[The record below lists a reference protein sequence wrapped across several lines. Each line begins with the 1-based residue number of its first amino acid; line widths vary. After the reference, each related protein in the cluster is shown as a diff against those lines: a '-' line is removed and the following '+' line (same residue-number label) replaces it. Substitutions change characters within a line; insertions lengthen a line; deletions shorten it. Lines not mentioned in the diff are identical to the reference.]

1 MEFKATQM
9 SIDDCLRLKRKY
21 IIPRFQREYSWETEE
36 LTTIWEDLLENLIY
50 NGETLVAQEY
60 FLGSLVL
67 VGDDDNPVNM
77 DRYIVDG
84 QQRLMT
90 FTVAFSA
97 LTQCFAKD
105 GQDKLSNATFAY
117 VLSEDSDG
125 NEYAK
130 IIAENPKPFFQ
141 YRIQQKI
148 PDNTLVPRNQE
159 EKRILNAYLFFEKHL
174 EKNSLMKDI
183 ESRFPQS
190 TEKLTYAD
198 MLRAIRNQIL
208 ICKVVYVT
216 VKSFE
221 DAYTIFEVLNA
232 KGKDLTAIDII
243 KNSIFSI
250 LTNEEPID
258 FAAEKW
264 KTINNNIANCDEDL
278 MTFYRHFWLSK
289 YGFITNKK
297 LVKDFQKLIPKD
309 IVSYTDFIKSL
320 EKESIIYYRIVNP
333 SENEWTQ
340 PENLAVFTSL
350 EALSIFNTSQVR
362 TFLLAL
368 FDAKES
374 GKISHKNFVNALKF
388 LEHFHFV
395 FTAVC
400 SSRASGLERR
410 YSSYARRMR
419 QCSDKVETAS
429 CVAEL
434 KKALKET
441 LPPYEIFESKF
452 MVIEYT
458 SDKQRSKKLV
468 QYILKKLD
476 TYFAHSNEYK
486 PQSFT
491 IEHIIPESTKAP
503 FVGLIGNLLPLGER
517 LNNELADKSFK
528 VKMRRYP
535 ESRYKMVKEFIEHYS
550 ENEQFMEQD
559 VINRTKFLAKVLYE
573 DIWKD

>member
-36 LTTIWEDLLENLIY
+36 LSTIWEDLMENLLF
-50 NGETLVAQEY
+50 NGKTLVAQEY

-67 VGDDDNPVNM
+67 VGDEDDSVNM
-77 DRYIVDG
+77 NRYIVDG

-90 FTVAFSA
+90 FTIGFSA
-97 LTQCFAKD
+97 LTQTFAKD
-105 GQDKLSNATFAY
+105 GQNKLSNATFAY
-117 VLSEDSDG
+117 ILAEDSDG
-125 NEYAK
+125 NEYSK
-130 IIAENPKPFFQ
+130 VVAENPKPFFQ
-141 YRIQQKI
+141 YRIQQKQL
-148 PDNTLVPRNQE
+148 DYTRVPQNQE
-159 EKRILNAYLFFEKHL
+159 EKRILNAYTFFERHL
-174 EKNSLMKDI
+174 EKTALMKDI
-183 ESRFPQS
+183 GSKFPQS
-190 TEKLTYAD
+190 LENISYAD
-198 MLRAIRNQIL
+198 ALKAVRDQIL

-258 FAAEKW
+258 FAAQKW
-264 KTINNNIANCDEDL
+264 KAISNNISKCNEDI

-289 YGFITNKK
+289 YGFTTTKK
-297 LVKDFQKLIPKD
+297 LVKDFQKIISKD
-309 IVSYTDFIKSL
+309 IASYTNFINYL
-320 EKESIIYYRIVNP
+320 EKESIEYNRIVNP
-333 SENEWTQ
+333 NENEWTQ

-350 EALSIFNTSQVR
+350 EALSVFNTSQVR

-368 FDAKES
+368 FASKES
-374 GKISHKNFVNALKF
+374 NKISHKNYIKVLRF

-419 QCSDKVETAS
+419 QCANKQETAT
-429 CVAEL
+429 CVIEL
-434 KKALKET
+434 INALKET

-452 MVIEYT
+452 MEIEYT

-476 TYFAHSNEYK
+476 NHFAQSDEYR

-491 IEHIIPESTKAP
+491 IEHIVPESTKAP
-503 FVGLIGNLLPLGER
+503 FVGLIGNLLPLGEK
-517 LNNELADKSFK
+517 LNGELADRLFK
-528 VKMRRYP
+528 FKIKRYP
-535 ESRYKMVKEFIEHYS
+535 ESRYAMVNDFVEHYS
-550 ENEQFMEQD
+550 KNERFSEKD
-559 VINRTKFLAKVLYE
+559 VNNRTRFLSKVVYE
-573 DIWKD
+573 DIWLD